1 MMRVPIVGIPCDR
14 RVLGDHAYDLA
25 GEKYIAA
32 VRDGARAFPLLVPV
46 LTPPVS
52 IAELLGHVDGLLFTG
67 ALSNVAPH
75 HYGGD
80 APRPGTRLDEARDET
95 AIPVMRAAI
104 DAGVP
109 VLCICRGFQELNVVL
124 GGTLHQHLQE
134 LPGHLDHRAPQ
145 GVPVEEKY
153 LPAHQ
158 VRIVPDGAAAA
169 VGAAAADGAVAAD
182 GLLARLL
189 EGTLRDGSVEVNS
202 LHEQGIDRVAPP
214 LRVEAVSVDGVV
226 EALSMKEPKGFV
238 LGVQWHAEWN
248 FADDPVSVALFT
260 GFRKA
265 VESYAQSREKIA

>member
-1 MMRVPIVGIPCDR
+1 MVRVPTVGILCDR

-32 VRDGARAFPLLVPV
+32 VRDGARALPLLVPV

-52 IAELLGHVDGLLFTG
+52 IAELLGHVDGLLFAG

-80 APRPGTRLDEARDET
+80 APRPGTLLDEARDGT
-95 AIPVMRAAI
+95 TIPVMRAAI

-153 LPAHQ
+153 LRVHG
-158 VRIVPDGAAAA
+158 VRIAP
-169 VGAAAADGAVAAD
+169 D

-189 EGTLRDGSVEVNS
+189 EGTVRGGSVEVNS

-214 LRVEAVSVDGVV
+214 LRVEAVSPAAADGADGVV

-238 LGVQWHAEWN
+238 LGVQWHAEWK
-248 FADDPVSVALFT
+248 FADDPVSTALFT
-260 GFRKA
+260 GFGEA
-265 VESYAQSREKIA
+265 VRSYAQSRARIA

>member
-1 MMRVPIVGIPCDR
+1 MLRVPAVGILCDR

-32 VRDGARAFPLLVPV
+32 VRDGVRALPLLVPV
-46 LTPPVS
+46 LTLPIS
-52 IAELLGHVDGLLFTG
+52 TAELLGHIDGLLFTG
-67 ALSNVAPH
+67 TLSNIAPR
-75 HYGGD
+75 HYGGE
-80 APRPGTRLDEARDET
+80 APRPGTRLDET

-158 VRIVPDGAAAA
+158 VRIVPDGF
-169 VGAAAADGAVAAD
+169 
-182 GLLARLL
+182 LARLL
-189 EGTLRDGSVEVNS
+189 EGTVRGGSVEVNS

-214 LRVEAVSVDGVV
+214 LRVEAVAAAAADGAV

-238 LGVQWHAEWN
+238 LGVQWHAEWK
-248 FADDPVSVALFT
+248 FADDPVSTALFT
-260 GFRKA
+260 GFGEA
-265 VESYAQSREKIA
+265 VRSYAQSRAKIA